1 MTELPK
7 TGNRRVDLAMQLI
20 FDSTGMDPQKFLN
33 LLSKSNKKVKLQ
45 AASNDDISDALRLL
59 ALPKSDDKVTAF
71 KNIFRNPDQRKQRS
85 TLFNYYLGDEN
96 LNNFATIIKNE
107 FADKK
112 PRLQVSVPNVAS
124 GFGSTQPI
132 PITPFSDETLKKFA
146 ALYNTENP
154 FLLKSLSTLTG
165 DSSFNALQKQIKK
178 QNLIS
183 KSAAG
188 LYRDLSRVK
197 DFEFDS
203 IVDRSEKLLRVYKE
217 LISDA
222 TGRELKLGPN
232 SLGEIDINKVLQAD
246 PVIAQYIKIKGK
258 GTQRDIAS
266 GLGINSAAV
275 RKIMNQLNREGTIKE
290 IGLDEYFLKGGIPKA
305 QKIVDP
311 KIIQFMKDQAMSKLN
326 IKTDDLTQILNT
338 KQLSYYGDLRKKINE
353 IVTPLSFK
361 PLMSEFRKS
370 PKTFYKGVDDIVTQ
384 TFNRMLTFGIRQG
397 KSVDDV
403 FKSFQNQVEDPDFLN
418 KVVPLMLRKV
428 KKQDEISY
436 YNTKYGLD
444 IDDLHFSHKK
454 RVVDDIDLTFKI
466 FNVFNGTA
474 KKNLQ
479 AEALQKQINNLQT
492 ILNAKGG
499 KKLVYNEEVEKR
511 LEREIKDLKF
521 ELDNGGYF
529 DSAELEY
536 ESLNPENIAQIV
548 TAQGQMF
555 KDGGFA
561 SIEDVLDYRN
571 G

>member
-1 MTELPK
+1 
-7 TGNRRVDLAMQLI
+7 
-20 FDSTGMDPQKFLN
+20 
-33 LLSKSNKKVKLQ
+33 
-45 AASNDDISDALRLL
+45 
-59 ALPKSDDKVTAF
+59 
-71 KNIFRNPDQRKQRS
+71 
-85 TLFNYYLGDEN
+85 
-96 LNNFATIIKNE
+96 
-107 FADKK
+107 
-112 PRLQVSVPNVAS
+112 
-124 GFGSTQPI
+124 
-132 PITPFSDETLKKFA
+132 
-146 ALYNTENP
+146 
-154 FLLKSLSTLTG
+154 
-165 DSSFNALQKQIKK
+165 
-178 QNLIS
+178 
-183 KSAAG
+183 
-188 LYRDLSRVK
+188 
-197 DFEFDS
+197 
-203 IVDRSEKLLRVYKE
+203 
-217 LISDA
+217 
-222 TGRELKLGPN
+222 
-232 SLGEIDINKVLQAD
+232 
-246 PVIAQYIKIKGK
+246 
-258 GTQRDIAS
+258 
-266 GLGINSAAV
+266 
-275 RKIMNQLNREGTIKE
+275 
-290 IGLDEYFLKGGIPKA
+290 
-305 QKIVDP
+305 
-311 KIIQFMKDQAMSKLN
+311 MKDQAMSKLN

-403 FKSFQNQVEDPDFLN
+403 FKSFQNQVEDHDFLN

>member
-1 MTELPK
+1 
-7 TGNRRVDLAMQLI
+7 
-20 FDSTGMDPQKFLN
+20 
-33 LLSKSNKKVKLQ
+33 
-45 AASNDDISDALRLL
+45 
-59 ALPKSDDKVTAF
+59 
-71 KNIFRNPDQRKQRS
+71 
-85 TLFNYYLGDEN
+85 
-96 LNNFATIIKNE
+96 
-107 FADKK
+107 
-112 PRLQVSVPNVAS
+112 
-124 GFGSTQPI
+124 
-132 PITPFSDETLKKFA
+132 
-146 ALYNTENP
+146 
-154 FLLKSLSTLTG
+154 LTG
-165 DSSFNALQKQIKK
+165 DSSFNAIQKQIKK

-183 KSAAG
+183 KSASG

-203 IVDRSEKLLRVYKE
+203 IVDRSEKLLRVYKQ
-217 LISDA
+217 LISES

-246 PVIAQYIKIKGK
+246 PIIGQYIKIKGK
-258 GTQRDIAS
+258 GTKRDIAS

-275 RKIMNQLNREGTIKE
+275 RKIMNQLNREGVIKD
-290 IGLDEYFLKGGIPKA
+290 IGLDEYFLTGSIPKA

-338 KQLSYYGDLRKKINE
+338 KQLSYYGDLRKKINQ

-384 TFNRMLTFGIRQG
+384 TFNRMLNFGIRKG
-397 KSVDDV
+397 KTIDEV
-403 FKSFQNQVEDPDFLN
+403 FESFQNQVEDPDFLN

-454 RVVDDIDLTFKI
+454 RVVDDIDLSFKI

-499 KKLVYNEEVEKR
+499 KKLIYNEEVEKR

-536 ESLNPENIAQIV
+536 ESLNPENISQIL

>member
-1 MTELPK
+1 M
-7 TGNRRVDLAMQLI
+7 
-20 FDSTGMDPQKFLN
+20 
-33 LLSKSNKKVKLQ
+33 
-45 AASNDDISDALRLL
+45 
-59 ALPKSDDKVTAF
+59 
-71 KNIFRNPDQRKQRS
+71 
-85 TLFNYYLGDEN
+85 
-96 LNNFATIIKNE
+96 
-107 FADKK
+107 
-112 PRLQVSVPNVAS
+112 
-124 GFGSTQPI
+124 
-132 PITPFSDETLKKFA
+132 
-146 ALYNTENP
+146 
-154 FLLKSLSTLTG
+154 LKSLSTLTG

-203 IVDRSEKLLRVYKE
+203 IVDRSEKLLRDYNE

-275 RKIMNQLNREGTIKE
+275 RKIINQLKREGISKE

-326 IKTDDLTQILNT
+326 IKTDDLTQILST
-338 KQLSYYGDLRKKINE
+338 KQLKYYGDLRKKINE

-397 KSVDDV
+397 RSVDDV
-403 FKSFQNQVEDPDFLN
+403 FKSFKNQVEDPDFLN

-454 RVVDDIDLTFKI
+454 RVVDDIDLSFKI
-466 FNVFNGTA
+466 FNVFNGTK

-499 KKLVYNEEVEKR
+499 KKLVYNEEVE
-511 LEREIKDLKF
+511 
-521 ELDNGGYF
+521 
-529 DSAELEY
+529 
-536 ESLNPENIAQIV
+536 
-548 TAQGQMF
+548 
-555 KDGGFA
+555 
-561 SIEDVLDYRN
+561 
-571 G
+571 